1 LVDLRFEITIDE
13 NKSKNFNH
21 KTMQI
26 KLQNLSNPN
35 IAKNNWE
42 KKIHLLF
49 FIFDNLIQWNIN
61 NLIQCLNPN

>member
-1 LVDLRFEITIDE
+1 LVDLRFEITIYE
-13 NKSKNFNH
+13 NKSRNFNH

-35 IAKNNWE
+35 IAKKNWE
-42 KKIHLLF
+42 KKLHLL
-49 FIFDNLIQWNIN
+49 FIFDNLFEWNIN

>member
-13 NKSKNFNH
+13 NKSRNFNH

-35 IAKNNWE
+35 IAKKNW
-42 KKIHLLF
+42 KKKLHLF
-49 FIFDNLIQWNIN
+49 FFTCDNLIQRNIN
-61 NLIQCLNPN
+61 NLILS